1 MTTSAGATGDRHGG
15 EAEGGG
21 VHHRFVH
28 FTDRGHMGITDEVV
42 KEARAF
48 ADTRD
53 HRRVAA
59 AISALQGSG
68 VNAPILDEQIPG
80 T

>member
-15 EAEGGG
+15 ELKAAG

-48 ADTRD
+48 IAE
-53 HRRVAA
+53 
-59 AISALQGSG
+59 I
-68 VNAPILDEQIPG
+68 EQKK
-80 T
+80 

>member
-1 MTTSAGATGDRHGG
+1 MTTSAGATGDRHGE

-28 FTDRGHMGITDEVV
+28 FTDRRSHGITDEVM

-48 ADTRD
+48 IAK
-53 HRRVAA
+53 
-59 AISALQGSG
+59 I
-68 VNAPILDEQIPG
+68 EQKK
-80 T
+80 